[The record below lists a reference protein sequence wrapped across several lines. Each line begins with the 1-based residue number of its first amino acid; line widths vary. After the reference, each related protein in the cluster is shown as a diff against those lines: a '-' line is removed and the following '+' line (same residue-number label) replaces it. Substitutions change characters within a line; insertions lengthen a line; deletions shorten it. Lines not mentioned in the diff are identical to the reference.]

1 MIYRNQLISLAAC
14 GTMFL
19 SGSGLAAVDDSLL
32 ARGEYLARAGDCVA
46 CHTAPGGK
54 NFAGGLPIESPL
66 GVIYSTNITP
76 DAEHGI
82 GAYSRDDFANALRE
96 GIRADGA
103 KLYPA
108 MPYPSYANITDED
121 VDALYAYFM
130 EGVEAND
137 SQPPENDI
145 GFPYNQRWGITAWN
159 WMFADGEL
167 FQSDPEQSE
176 AVNRGAYLVQGLA
189 HCGSCH
195 TPRGLLFQEKALDRS
210 EGDYLSGEVLGGWFA
225 PNIRAGGEGKYG
237 LQSWSEQ
244 DIVDYL
250 ATGRNDHNAVVGE
263 MTSVIA
269 HSTSHLNEDDLL
281 SIAAYLKSLPR
292 EADEN
297 RQSASTTEDTEAML
311 ASADVSDDLGARL
324 YLDNC
329 NACHLA
335 HGRGAQQVFP
345 SLVDNSL
352 VNADDPSGLIHVI
365 LAGARLPSTPNKPE
379 ELAMPD
385 FAWRLSDNEVAE
397 LATFVRSAWGNHGSK
412 VATDSV
418 SEVRDALPEDR
429 VTSEPVIDD

>member
-1 MIYRNQLISLAAC
+1 MIYRNQLITLAAC
-14 GTMFL
+14 GTMLF
-19 SGSGLAAVDDSLL
+19 SANSMAAADDAQL

-54 NFAGGLPIESPL
+54 DFAGGLPLESPL

-76 DAEHGI
+76 DLKHGI
-82 GAYSRDDFANALRE
+82 GAYSRDDFASALRE

-108 MPYPSYANITDED
+108 MPYPSYANVTDED
-121 VDALYAYFM
+121 IDALYAYFM
-130 EGVEAND
+130 EGVEADD
-137 SQPPENDI
+137 SQPPENDV

-167 FQSDPEQSE
+167 FQPDPEQSD
-176 AVNRGAYLVQGLA
+176 AANRGAYLVQGLA

-195 TPRGLLFQEKALDRS
+195 TPRGLLFQEKALDSS
-210 EGDYLSGEVLGGWFA
+210 EGDYLSGEVLGGWLA
-225 PNIRAGGEGKYG
+225 PNIRAGGEGGHG

-263 MTSVIA
+263 MSSVIA

-281 SIAAYLKSLPR
+281 SIAAYLQALPR
-292 EADEN
+292 EADED
-297 RQSASTTEDTEAML
+297 RQSASSPEDTEAL
-311 ASADVSDDLGARL
+311 LTSAELGDDLGARL

-335 HGRGAQQVFP
+335 NGRGAPQVFP

-352 VNADDPSGLIHVI
+352 VNAEDPTGLIHVI

-385 FAWRLSDNEVAE
+385 FGWRLSDDEAAE
-397 LATFVRSAWGNHGSK
+397 LATFVRSAWGNHGST
-412 VATDSV
+412 VAADQV
-418 SEVRDALPEDR
+418 SEVRSELPEDR
-429 VTSEPVIDD
+429 ITSEPVIED